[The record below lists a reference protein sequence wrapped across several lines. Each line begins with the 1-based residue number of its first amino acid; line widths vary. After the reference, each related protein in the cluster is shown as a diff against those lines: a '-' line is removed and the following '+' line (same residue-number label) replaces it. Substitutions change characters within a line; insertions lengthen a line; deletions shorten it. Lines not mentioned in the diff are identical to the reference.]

1 MQDVTLLEGQA
12 QLPAGHVGVVRRVVV
27 EVRLHVDLC
36 GGRTDGGFHTG
47 QRLPSNSS
55 EFLRGL
61 GTHHVLLDGERFA
74 LSAGDE
80 HEGQEAV
87 HVSLEEDEEEETFY
101 TKLPRS
107 SLPSFRRARKPD
119 GRRGRTHQDVE
130 DLVDVLPSDLDAV
143 YLQDL
148 VSFRQ
153 QAAPLGRA
161 APDDAT
167 DDHAVH
173 LVADGRPLQE
183 ARTRERAKFRDFM
196 KKNRAVPI
204 TMPVSGISIDTGG

>member
-1 MQDVTLLEGQA
+1 MAD
-12 QLPAGHVGVVRRVVV
+12 
-27 EVRLHVDLC
+27 
-36 GGRTDGGFHTG
+36 GRTDGGFHTG
-47 QRLPSNSS
+47 QHLPSNSS

-61 GTHHVLLDGERFA
+61 GTHHVLLDRERFA

-87 HVSLEEDEEEETFY
+87 HVSLEEEETFY
-101 TKLPRS
+101 TTLPRS

-119 GRRGRTHQDVE
+119 GHRGRTHQDVE

-173 LVADGRPLQE
+173 LVANGRPLQE
-183 ARTRERAKFRDFM
+183 AGTRERAKFRDFM
-196 KKNRAVPI
+196 EKNKAEPI
-204 TMPVSGISIDTGG
+204 TMAVSGISIDTGG